1 MTAEHNY
8 YRDSVETHKSL
19 AETYADDTKSDG
31 SGHIGNPCSGASTTI
46 TNGAWE
52 SPEADRWVEELNGL
66 GNGIK
71 DAFESHFTHAT
82 EEYNGE
88 PEEVEVPGDQ
98 DWKFYW
104 LTGGAS
110 PALGAAVGFAAPY

>member
-71 DAFESHFTHAT
+71 DAFEYQFISAT
-82 EEYNGE
+82 EVYNGE
-88 PEEVEVPGDQ
+88 REEVEVPGDHE
-98 DWKFYW
+98 WKFYW

-110 PALGAAVGFAAPY
+110 PTLGAAVGFAAPY